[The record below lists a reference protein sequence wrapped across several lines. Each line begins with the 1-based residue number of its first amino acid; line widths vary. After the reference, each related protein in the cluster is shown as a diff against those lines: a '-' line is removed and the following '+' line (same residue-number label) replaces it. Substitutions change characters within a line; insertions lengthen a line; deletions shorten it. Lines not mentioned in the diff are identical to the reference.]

1 MHSRQSLVYSSPLG
15 MDFVRELRD
24 EYTTDEEISAMK
36 AAIDGAKAR
45 KKTPTGFAHPSWTT
59 AQLAEISQTHNILY
73 NNMDWHEYIEM
84 TRTLLMEGAT
94 PTGPFE
100 ERLAIAKA
108 LCSFDPATM
117 PSIYAELERLASI
130 SPSIGDIYTAM
141 AAVRMRIFQPDLA
154 LTLLDLAA
162 SCPDYLPSLHLLV
175 LSKAQW
181 MRKSCTC
188 GRNQPVFSPVP
199 NRDRDSDLF

>member
-1 MHSRQSLVYSSPLG
+1 MRAA
-15 MDFVRELRD
+15 
-24 EYTTDEEISAMK
+24 ISASK
-36 AAIDGAKAR
+36 VR
-45 KKTPTGFAHPSWTT
+45 KTPTGFTHPAWTT
-59 AQLAEISQTHNILY
+59 AQLSEISQTHNTLY

-100 ERLAIAKA
+100 AHLAIAKA
-108 LCSFDPATM
+108 LCSFNPATL
-117 PSIYAELERLASI
+117 PGIYSELERLAAT
-130 SPSIGDIYTAM
+130 SPSIGDLYSAM

-162 SCPDYLPSLHLLV
+162 SCADNHPSLHLLV
-175 LSKAQW
+175 LSKAKW

-188 GRNQPVFSPVP
+188 GWNQPIFSPVP
-199 NRDRDSDLF
+199 N